1 MRAIF
6 WKPLVAAT
14 LIAGGAALASCTD
27 GYGYSG
33 VSVGVGSPGYYN
45 SAWGDPYWGWYGDYY
60 YPGTGVYVYDR
71 DRRRHRWNGDQQRY
85 WEGRRGA
92 WRGDRRTIRRNWHD
106 FGQHGGGRGSGRGH
120 GRR

>member
-1 MRAIF
+1 MRIF
-6 WKPLVAAT
+6 TRPLLAASA
-14 LIAGGAALASCTD
+14 LAGAALIGGCTD

-33 VSVGVGSPGYYN
+33 VALGYGSPGYYGGYYD

-71 DRRRHRWNGDQQRY
+71 ARRRHSWNDAQRGY
-85 WEGRRGA
+85 WEGRRSGWQGNRT
-92 WRGDRRTIRRNWHD
+92 WRNNWHD
-106 FGQHGGGRGSGRGH
+106 FRRSGGGSWRR